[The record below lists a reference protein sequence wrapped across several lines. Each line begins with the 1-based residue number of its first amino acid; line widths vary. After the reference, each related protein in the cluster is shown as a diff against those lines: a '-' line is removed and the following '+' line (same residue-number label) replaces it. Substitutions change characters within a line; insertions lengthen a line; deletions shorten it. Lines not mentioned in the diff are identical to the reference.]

1 MIRNDKRP
9 AKWKQH
15 FAVSLE
21 LILDVNP
28 ALQFRQKSVPVSN
41 GIQGGEK
48 WTKSCTANPFDD
60 CQF

>member
-15 FAVSLE
+15 FAVGLE

-28 ALQFRQKSVPVSN
+28 ALQFRQKVIPVSN
-41 GIQGGEK
+41 
-48 WTKSCTANPFDD
+48 
-60 CQF
+60 